1 MKTTRQYTMGPRA
14 EQVERTRQRILE
26 TTLGLAFARPIVA
39 IALPDIAEQAG
50 VSVQTIL
57 RQFGSRDG
65 LFDATERF
73 AQREVLAERETVP
86 GDVEHA
92 IETIVEHYERR
103 GDGVLLLLGQEGWEP
118 RAARITADGRALHRD
133 WVQRVFG
140 PLLPDGDEDERET
153 LVDLLVVATDV
164 FTWKLLRRDRG
175 LSASETGIRMRRMVA
190 ALVESRPD

>member
-1 MKTTRQYTMGPRA
+1 MGSRA
-14 EQVERTRQRILE
+14 EQVERTRQRIVE
-26 TTLGLAFARPIVA
+26 ATLGLAFARPIVG
-39 IALPDIAEQAG
+39 IALPDIAGAAG

-73 AQREVLAERETVP
+73 ARREVLAERESMP

-103 GDGVLLLLGQEGWEP
+103 GDGVLLLIGQESWEP
-118 RAARITADGRALHRD
+118 RAARITDGGRALHRD
-133 WVQRVFG
+133 WVERVFG
-140 PLLPDGDEDERET
+140 PLLPDGDPGERET
-153 LVDLLVVATDV
+153 VVDLLVVATDV

-175 LSASETGIRMRRMVA
+175 LSASETGTRMRRMVA
-190 ALVESRPD
+190 ALLEGN